1 MRVEGR
7 WVLQD
12 KEKIKAVIESGDTYL
27 GLELGSTRIKAVLI
41 DSNHQPVASGSHKWE
56 NTLVDGMWTYSLEE
70 VWHGLRDCYTKLVN
84 DVRERYSAALS
95 NLGAIG
101 FSGMMH
107 GYMAFDNNNLLV
119 PFRTWRNTNTGQASA
134 MLTNL
139 FRFNIPQRWS
149 IAHLY
154 QAMLNGEVHVPQIT
168 YLTTLAG
175 YIHWQLTGQKVL
187 GIGDA
192 SGMFPIDI
200 TTGQF
205 DARMLA
211 QFNDLIAEK
220 NYPWKVGDILP
231 RVLTAG
237 NDAGALT
244 AAGALLLDPSG
255 TLKPGI
261 PLCPPE
267 GDAGTGMAA
276 TNSVTCRTGNISAGT
291 SVFVMI
297 VLEKALR
304 DVYPEIDMVTTPT
317 GDPVA
322 MVHCNNCTSDID
334 AWIEL
339 FAEAAEALGARP
351 DKDVLYHIL
360 YKKALEG
367 DADCGALLSYNYI
380 AGEPVTGFNE
390 GRPLFVRLPGAKLSL
405 PNVMRTHL
413 YAALGTLKLG
423 MDILLEGENV
433 HMTSV
438 MGHGGYFKVQGV
450 GQKIMAAALD
460 TPVTVM
466 DTAGEGGP
474 WGMAIL
480 AAYMA
485 NKELDE
491 TLESYLKNK
500 VFMGAVSSTV
510 APAPEDVAGFRAFME
525 KYKKGLAAERA
536 AVEML

>member
-1 MRVEGR
+1 M
-7 WVLQD
+7 
-12 KEKIKAVIESGDTYL
+12 

-41 DSNHQPVASGSHKWE
+41 DSSYAPVASGSHMWE
-56 NTLVDGMWTYSLEE
+56 NTQVDGIWTYSLEDI
-70 VWHGLRDCYTKLVN
+70 WCGLGDCYTQLAGEI
-84 DVRERYSAALS
+84 RALYGVD
-95 NLGAIG
+95 LKTVGAIG
-101 FSGMMH
+101 SSAMMH
-107 GYMAFDNNNLLV
+107 GYMAFTRDGRLLV
-119 PFRTWRNTNTGQASA
+119 PFRTWRNTSTGRASEA
-134 MLTNL
+134 LSAL
-139 FRFNIPQRWS
+139 FHFNIPQRWS

-154 QAMLNGEVHVPQIT
+154 QAILIGETHVSDIS

-187 GIGDA
+187 GVGDA
-192 SGMFPIDI
+192 SGMFPVDI

-205 DARMLA
+205 DARMME
-211 QFNDLIAEK
+211 QFDALIAEK
-220 NYPWKVGDILP
+220 NYPWKLGDILP

-237 NDAGALT
+237 AEAGALT

-255 TLKPGI
+255 VLMPGI

-291 SVFVMI
+291 SVFAMI
-297 VLEKALR
+297 VLEKPLR
-304 DVYPEIDMVTTPT
+304 NVYSEIDMVTTPT

-339 FAEAAEALGARP
+339 FAEAAEALGARA
-351 DKDVLYHIL
+351 DKDALYQIL

-367 DADCGALLSYNYI
+367 DADCGGLLSFNYI

-390 GRPLFVRLPGAKLSL
+390 GRPLFVRLPGARLSL

-423 MDILLEGENV
+423 MDILREGENV
-433 HMTSV
+433 YMMSV
-438 MGHGGYFKVQGV
+438 TGHGGYFKVQGV
-450 GQKIMAAALD
+450 GQKFMAAALG

-466 DTAGEGGP
+466 DTAGEGGS

-480 AAYMA
+480 AAYMV
-485 NKELDE
+485 NKEPDE
-491 TLESYLKNK
+491 TLECYLKNK
-500 VFMGAVSSTV
+500 VFMGAVRSTV
-510 APAPEDVAGFRAFME
+510 APAPEDAAGFRAFME